1 MVRVAQG
8 ARGARLISG
17 GPAPLI
23 VTAELPEALQS
34 RADQLRHAHYP
45 PERNQLK
52 AHVTLFHALPPS
64 VEEEL
69 RDALAAEAKM
79 RPIPARLAGV
89 MNLGR
94 GTALR
99 LESPAMLALR
109 ERLADRFHGLLTPQD
124 EHTPRLHVTIQNKVA
139 PSEAKALQKELAA
152 TIEPRDFAFAGLA
165 LHRYLGGPWEF
176 VRRWPFRG

>member
-1 MVRVAQG
+1 MVRHPPR
-8 ARGARLISG
+8 ARRTRLSG
-17 GPAPLI
+17 GGLAPLI

-34 RADQLRHAHYP
+34 RADQLRRLHFP

-64 VEEEL
+64 VEDEL
-69 RDALAAEAKM
+69 REALATEA
-79 RPIPARLAGV
+79 RAGPPEARLSGV

-99 LESPAMLALR
+99 IESPAMLAIW
-109 ERLADRFHGLLTPQD
+109 ERLADRFHGLLTSQD

-139 PSEAKALQKELAA
+139 PSVAKGLQQQLAS
-152 TIEPRDFAFAGLA
+152 TFEPRDFAFAGLA
-165 LHRYLGGPWEF
+165 LHRYRGGPWAF
-176 VRRWPFRG
+176 VKRWPFRG